1 MTIRSMT
8 GFAQVSGQCGA
19 ATCTISL
26 KSVNHR
32 FLDLHLRIPSGAN
45 GLENKLRQIFKQKL
59 HRGHIEMTLQIERS
73 GSGSVTINRTM
84 LAGYIQAF
92 RKSAAEHRLYV
103 EPDLNA
109 IFRLNGVLEDGGGS
123 LPEEPET
130 ESEICALLEQAIE
143 KLNEMRAVEGKGMAD
158 ELRARMKVVSAAV
171 EEVEQLRSLVVR
183 AYLDK
188 LQSRIQELIGAQADQ
203 DRILQEA
210 ALLADRSD
218 IQEEIVRMKSHVQHL
233 LGLLDQGGEAG
244 KKLDFLLQEMN
255 REANT
260 MLSKTSGAAGEAL
273 RLTELGLAL
282 KAEIEKCREQVQNL
296 E

>member
-8 GFAQVSGQCGA
+8 GFAQVKGQSGA

-32 FLDLHLRIPSGAN
+32 FLDLHLRMPPGGN

-59 HRGHIEMTLQIERS
+59 HRGHIEMTLEIERA
-73 GSGSVTINRTM
+73 GSGSVNINRQ
-84 LAGYIQAF
+84 LVAGYIQAF
-92 RKSAAEHRLYV
+92 RKTAIEFGLFV

-109 IFRLNGVLEDGGGS
+109 IFRLNGVLDDSGS
-123 LPEEPET
+123 LPEDAEAEA
-130 ESEICALLEQAIE
+130 EVCALLEEAIE
-143 KLNEMRAVEGKGMAD
+143 KLNQMRASEGQGMAD
-158 ELRARMKVVSAAV
+158 ELRARMKAV
-171 EEVEQLRSLVVR
+171 CVAVDEVEQLRSPVVR

-188 LQSRIQELIGAQADQ
+188 VQSRIQELIGAQAEP
-203 DRILQEA
+203 DRVLQEA
-210 ALLADRSD
+210 ALLAERSD
-218 IQEEIVRMKSHVQHL
+218 IQEEIVRMKSHVQHF
-233 LGLLDQGGEAG
+233 LGLLEQGGEAG

-260 MLSKTSGAAGEAL
+260 MLSKISGVAGEAL
-273 RLTELGLAL
+273 RLTELGLAI

>member
-8 GFAQVSGQCGA
+8 GFAQVRGQSG
-19 ATCTISL
+19 TVSYTISL

-32 FLDLHLRIPSGAN
+32 FLDLHLRMPPGSN

-59 HRGHIEMTLQIERS
+59 HRGHIEMTLQIERATC
-73 GSGSVTINRTM
+73 GPISVNRE
-84 LAGYIQAF
+84 LVAGYINAF
-92 RKSAAEHRLYV
+92 RQSAAEFGLSA

-109 IFRLNGVLEDGGGS
+109 IFRLNGVLDDS
-123 LPEEPET
+123 AALPEESAAEP
-130 ESEICALLEQAIE
+130 EICALLERAIE
-143 KLNEMRAVEGKGMAD
+143 KLNEMRAAEGKGVAD
-158 ELRARMKVVSAAV
+158 ELRARMQVVSAAV
-171 EEVEQLRSLVVR
+171 DEVQQLRSLVVR

-188 LQSRIQELIGAQADQ
+188 VQSRIQELIGAQADP

-210 ALLADRSD
+210 ALLAERSD
-218 IQEEIVRMKSHVQHL
+218 IQEEIVRTQSHVRHL
-233 LGLLDQGGEAG
+233 LALLEQGGEAG

-260 MLSKTSGAAGEAL
+260 MLSKISGVAGEAL
-273 RLTELGLAL
+273 RLTELGLAV

>member
-8 GFAQVSGQCGA
+8 GFAQVKSQRGA
-19 ATCTISL
+19 ASYSISL

-32 FLDLHLRIPSGAN
+32 FLDLHLRMPSGSD

-59 HRGHIEMTLQIERS
+59 HRGHIEMTLQIERA
-73 GSGSVTINRTM
+73 GSGPINVNRE
-84 LAGYIQAF
+84 LVAGYIQAF
-92 RKSAAEHRLYV
+92 RQSAAEFGLTA

-109 IFRLNGVLEDGGGS
+109 IFRLNGALDGGGP
-123 LPEEPET
+123 LPEEPEA
-130 ESEICALLEQAIE
+130 EAEICTLLEQAIE
-143 KLNEMRAVEGKGMAD
+143 KLDQMRAAEGRGVAG
-158 ELRARMKVVSAAV
+158 ELRARMQAVSAAV
-171 EEVEQLRSLVVR
+171 EEVEKLRSLVVR

-188 LQSRIQELIGAQADQ
+188 VQSRIQELIGAQADP
-203 DRILQEA
+203 DRLLQEA

-218 IQEEIVRMKSHVQHL
+218 VQEEIVRLKSHVQHL
-233 LGLLDQGGEAG
+233 LGLLEQGGETG

-260 MLSKTSGAAGEAL
+260 MLSKISGVAGEAL
-273 RLTELGLAL
+273 RLTELGLAI